1 MPFQKWKAKLHAF
14 LSSFHWSIV
23 FHLGKT
29 IRKEL
34 VHGEESTLAMPNN
47 KKSWITLISKC
58 HLYLYYTKS
67 TCKNRVQATF
77 RTSAQDAVNL
87 FLAIMTCRQINWLQL
102 QSFSESIHLQGEA
115 CGIRKNSLL
124 SHTRTQ
130 SVISPYCKL
139 LECLACTNMIYI
151 VVAGKLHA
159 LCEQLTAY
167 LEYHRLL
174 CKWLH

>member
-1 MPFQKWKAKLHAF
+1 MVKNQ
-14 LSSFHWSIV
+14 HWQC
-23 FHLGKT
+23 LT
-29 IRKEL
+29 I
-34 VHGEESTLAMPNN
+34 N
-47 KKSWITLISKC
+47 KKLNYINKQVSFVFVL
-58 HLYLYYTKS
+58 YTKS

-139 LECLACTNMIYI
+139 LECLACTNMIYMRI
-151 VVAGKLHA
+151 VVVGELHA

-174 CKWLH
+174 CK

>member
-1 MPFQKWKAKLHAF
+1 MVKNQ
-14 LSSFHWSIV
+14 HWQC
-23 FHLGKT
+23 LT
-29 IRKEL
+29 I
-34 VHGEESTLAMPNN
+34 N
-47 KKSWITLISKC
+47 KKQTYINKRP
-58 HLYLYYTKS
+58 LYLYYTKS

-87 FLAIMTCRQINWLQL
+87 FLAIMTCCQINWLQL

-139 LECLACTNMIYI
+139 VECLACTNMIYI
-151 VVAGKLHA
+151 RIVDAGKLHA

-174 CKWLH
+174 CK